1 MKAHAKAKSVFIYSF
16 CFAKRWISHTPHH
29 RQNHSVNFHCI
40 LLKFTPSVA
49 FTTLKMM
56 SDAPVSESVQVRLV
70 EIFENERYSPL
81 SGWSFKGLLPS
92 DRNAFTTCD
101 GRDGFTTMNEA
112 TEALVSLGKD
122 QYCCFLSLPF
132 LMEIFGSDPSTSSTQ
147 VGVG

>member
-1 MKAHAKAKSVFIYSF
+1 MQKVCLFIHIVCKKVDFAYS
-16 CFAKRWISHTPHH
+16 
-29 RQNHSVNFHCI
+29 
-40 LLKFTPSVA
+40 TPSPKTFGEPPLHLIKFNPAVA

-56 SDAPVSESVQVRLV
+56 ADAPVSESVQVRLV

-122 QYCCFLSLPF
+122 QYCCFLS
-132 LMEIFGSDPSTSSTQ
+132 
-147 VGVG
+147 